1 MIISKQLFNFLLIG
15 SITVLIDF
23 LTYRGVVVF
32 YPNIS
37 FAKSLGFAFGTGFS
51 FFANRNITFKVRND
65 IWSHLSKFAILYFMS
80 LVINVLI
87 NGTSLDFF
95 SKSDIKV
102 QISFILATS
111 ITATINYTGMKYL
124 VFR

>member
-1 MIISKQLFNFLLIG
+1 MFISKQLYKFLLIG

-23 LTYRGVVVF
+23 TTYRGMAVF
-32 YPNIS
+32 YPNVS
-37 FAKSLGFAFGTGFS
+37 FAKSLGFALGTGFS

-65 IWSHLSKFAILYFMS
+65 FCSHLIKFALLYLISM
-80 LVINVLI
+80 LINVLI
-87 NGTSLDFF
+87 NGISLDFF

-102 QISFILATS
+102 QISFILATLIS
-111 ITATINYTGMKYL
+111 ATINFIGMKYL